1 MPWPQT
7 VPCTVRTSK
16 TKVVQSKSWLLQ
28 QLEFRAFGPAKP
40 SGPRLLS
47 TFIWLNITDLLS
59 FKLLWML
66 SSLFYCTYTYNHK
79 SPPIK
84 TQYVSY
90 FHLTYNFTI
99 IY

>member
-66 SSLFYCTYTYNHK
+66 SSFFYCTVHIPVILNLHSLRLLLAT
-79 SPPIK
+79 SI
-84 TQYVSY
+84 
-90 FHLTYNFTI
+90 
-99 IY
+99 